1 MQPIPTTQAERKP
14 EGNENSKLCEQCRKQ
29 FEPRSGSGGKPQRFC
44 STDCRL
50 AFHSEAQRGQR
61 SPTCSA
67 SAQLP
72 AVIDP
77 PAPKPPAD
85 APEASSDFDWND
97 DDSIVL
103 HEQPA
108 IAVYINQS
116 GGLTIRQE
124 RSWNQADAII
134 IAIAPENVG
143 TFIDK
148 LTDIIG
154 IPSAGKP

>member
-1 MQPIPTTQAERKP
+1 
-14 EGNENSKLCEQCRKQ
+14 
-29 FEPRSGSGGKPQRFC
+29 
-44 STDCRL
+44 
-50 AFHSEAQRGQR
+50 
-61 SPTCSA
+61 
-67 SAQLP
+67 LP

-77 PAPKPPAD
+77 PAPRPSAD
-85 APEASSDFDWND
+85 APEASDFDWSN

-103 HEQPA
+103 HEQPP

-116 GGLTIRQE
+116 SGLTIRQE
-124 RSWNQADAII
+124 RSWNQDDDII

-154 IPSAGKP
+154 IPSAGKPR